1 MKGTYTIRDIMD
13 QLKLNE
19 SATRKLLIDAGAN
32 LAELD
37 QDTGETVTRGDVIA
51 LAVDRANTREGRQLF
66 KLLNTLTIR

>member
-37 QDTGETVTRGDVIA
+37 KDTGETVTRGDVIA
-51 LAVDRANTREGRQLF
+51 LAVDRSNTREGRLLF